1 MNDQLDEREKI
12 DKALETR
19 LRFEGLLSDL
29 SARFVRVSADRL
41 DGEIANALKAV
52 LEFFQVD
59 RCGLLLTLPDRSGL
73 QVTYAQYAND
83 QVMSVP
89 VGTIVTR
96 TRFPWAFEQLVE
108 KRQIVAFSSTD
119 DLPPEAQVD
128 RESWMAQGTRSTL
141 LIPIYTGG
149 SVVYTIV
156 INAMKN
162 EQVWPEEFLPRL
174 RLFGE
179 ILVNALERRIGEE
192 ALKKEEAKYRL
203 IFDGALEGL
212 FESSPEGKV
221 LSANAALSRMLGY
234 ESPEELTSMIRNVG
248 KQIWVDEQ
256 ERADYVQR
264 LEKQGVILK
273 HECRFRR
280 RDGSEIWV
288 SLSTRF
294 ATGPE
299 GQTFYSGFVEDIT
312 ERRRA
317 EEALGERLRFEKL
330 ISDLSARFVNIPPE
344 QVDSEIENGL
354 RQILELF
361 QVDRC
366 ALLRLL
372 PAQSTYQI
380 THAAS
385 SDHVPPVT
393 AGGELPSSLYP
404 WAYVKLAEKQE
415 VVSVSRLDD
424 LPPEAA
430 ADRQTC
436 IERGIRSYLNIPI
449 LIGEGVDV
457 IYASSVKSERIWPE
471 AYFPRLR
478 LLGEVFVNALER
490 RKNRLE
496 LEEQLRFEMVLA
508 EISGRFVNLSAER
521 LDSEIVDAERRI
533 CESLG
538 FDVAGLW
545 QWSDEVPGSLLL
557 THLYGAVEA
566 PLPERMEASEYFP
579 WYQQQLLAGRVV
591 AFSSLEE
598 LPPEAG
604 RDADSCRHFGIKS
617 NLTIPLAMG
626 GKPPIGALGFNTTRS
641 ERNWPG
647 ALVKR
652 LQLIAQIFMNAL
664 ARKRADETLRK
675 HLKEIEV
682 LRQRLEKENIYLR
695 EDLRRERG
703 FGKIIGSSEALN
715 YVMFRVGQVAPTDAT
730 VLILGETGTG
740 KGMVAN
746 AIHDLSRRKE
756 RLMITVNC
764 AALPGNLIESE
775 LFGREKGAFT
785 GAHARQSGRFEAA
798 DGGTIF
804 LDEIGE
810 LPLELQS
817 KLLRVLQDGEFER
830 LGSARTVKVD
840 VRVIASTSRNLKD
853 EVAAG
858 NFREDLFYRLNVFP
872 VTIPPLRERADDIP
886 ELVRFFTDKYSRKI
900 GKQIETIPK
909 HTLKTLQEYPWPGN
923 IRELEHVIERS
934 VITTEGTVLQMVD
947 YLEPV
952 RGARSGRF
960 VPEGPGRHGAGAH
973 CPCPPRHGVENRRA
987 ERGSR
992 NPQSEPEYIA
1002 FTDQE
1007 AGH

>member
-1 MNDQLDEREKI
+1 MNNQLDEREKI
-12 DKALETR
+12 DKALEER
-19 LRFEGLLSDL
+19 LRFESLLSDL

-41 DGEIANALKAV
+41 DGEIENALKAV

-59 RCGLLLTLPDRSGL
+59 RCGLLLTLPDRSAL

-89 VGTIVTR
+89 VGTIVSR
-96 TRFPWAFEQLVE
+96 TRFPWAFERLFE

-149 SVVYTIV
+149 SLIYAIV

-174 RLFGE
+174 RLLGE
-179 ILVNALERRIGEE
+179 ILVNALERRTGEQ

-221 LSANAALSRMLGY
+221 LTANAALSRMLGY
-234 ESPEELTSMIRNVG
+234 DSPEELTSMIRNAG
-248 KQIWVDEQ
+248 KQIWVNEQ

-264 LEKQGVILK
+264 LEKQGVIQK

-288 SLSTRF
+288 SLSTRL

-344 QVDSEIENGL
+344 RVDSEIEDGL

-404 WAYVKLAEKQE
+404 WAYEKLAEKHE

-424 LPPEAA
+424 LPPEAN

-449 LIGEGVDV
+449 LIGESIDV
-457 IYASSVKSERIWPE
+457 IYASSIRSERIWPE

-478 LLGEVFVNALER
+478 LLGEIFVNALER

-496 LEEQLRFEMVLA
+496 LEEQLKFETVLA
-508 EISGRFVNLSAER
+508 EISGRFVNLPAER
-521 LDSEIVDAERRI
+521 LDSEIMDAERRI

-557 THLYGAVEA
+557 THLYGTVEA

-617 NLTIPLAMG
+617 NLTIPLTMG

-641 ERNWPG
+641 EREWPG

-652 LQLIAQIFMNAL
+652 LQLITQIFMNAL

-675 HLKEIEV
+675 QLKEIEE

-695 EDLRRERG
+695 EDLKQERG

-715 YVMFRVGQVAPTDAT
+715 YVLFRVGQVAPTDAT

-746 AIHDLSRRKE
+746 ALHGLSRRKE
-756 RLMITVNC
+756 RPMITVNC

-804 LDEIGE
+804 
-810 LPLELQS
+810 S
-817 KLLRVLQDGEFER
+817 MR
-830 LGSARTVKVD
+830 SASCRWSSSRSFCVWCRT
-840 VRVIASTSRNLKD
+840 ASSSGW
-853 EVAAG
+853 AA
-858 NFREDLFYRLNVFP
+858 P
-872 VTIPPLRERADDIP
+872 
-886 ELVRFFTDKYSRKI
+886 
-900 GKQIETIPK
+900 
-909 HTLKTLQEYPWPGN
+909 
-923 IRELEHVIERS
+923 ERS
-934 VITTEGTVLQMVD
+934 RWT
-947 YLEPV
+947 
-952 RGARSGRF
+952 SGSS
-960 VPEGPGRHGAGAH
+960 PQ
-973 CPCPPRHGVENRRA
+973 RA
-987 ERGSR
+987 
-992 NPQSEPEYIA
+992 A
-1002 FTDQE
+1002 T
-1007 AGH
+1007 